1 MGYDFTLY
9 EITNHQEEDTKE
21 YKVKEVLY
29 LSNSRAMLVAT
40 WLDRNNVREDP
51 NNFNKIYHYVE
62 VDGGMLEDLTENLE
76 TVLNEKDKHKRD
88 TLALFYF
95 PCRFTVPTWISSTE
109 MFSES
114 YYADLEY
121 ILERVKKVLNEDPD
135 RQLFVYNFAV

>member
-51 NNFNKIYHYVE
+51 NNFKKVYHYVE

-76 TVLNEKDKHKRD
+76 TVLNEKDNHKRD
-88 TLALFYF
+88 ILALFYF
-95 PCRFTVPTWISSTE
+95 PCRFTIPTWISSTE

-114 YYADLEY
+114 YYAELEY

>member
-29 LSNSRAMLVAT
+29 LSNSMAMLVAT

-51 NNFNKIYHYVE
+51 NNFNKVYHYVE
-62 VDGGMLEDLTENLE
+62 VDGGMLEDLIENLE
-76 TVLNEKDKHKRD
+76 TVLNEKDEHKRD
-88 TLALFYF
+88 ILALFYF
-95 PCRFTVPTWISSTE
+95 PCRFTIPTWISSTE

-121 ILERVKKVLNEDPD
+121 ILERVKKVLNDDPD

>member
-29 LSNSRAMLVAT
+29 LSNSMAMLVAT

-51 NNFNKIYHYVE
+51 NNFNKVYHYVE

-76 TVLNEKDKHKRD
+76 TVLNEKDEYKRD

>member
-29 LSNSRAMLVAT
+29 LSNSMAMLVAT

-51 NNFNKIYHYVE
+51 NNFNKVYHYVE

-95 PCRFTVPTWISSTE
+95 PCRFTIPTWISSTE

-121 ILERVKKVLNEDPD
+121 ILESVKKVLNDDPD